1 MVFVLISPAGDTTPR
16 EPLLSVGATATYHGI
31 QKSREEP
38 GGQKKAPGAAE
49 ALGSSP
55 GQRHAVTTTIWIL
68 KLPAVLVGK
77 QCFPQTTGTRVPGG
91 FLNEHLLQEVRG
103 EALEQ

>member
-77 QCFPQTTGTRVPGG
+77 SVFPRLLAPECRVV
-91 FLNEHLLQEVRG
+91 F
-103 EALEQ
+103 

>member
-1 MVFVLISPAGDTTPR
+1 MVCVLISPAGYATPR

-38 GGQKKAPGAAE
+38 GGQKKAPRAAE
-49 ALGSSP
+49 TLRFSP
-55 GQRHAVTTTIWIL
+55 GQRHAVTTTIWI
-68 KLPAVLVGK
+68 
-77 QCFPQTTGTRVPGG
+77 QCFPQITGTRVPGG

-103 EALEQ
+103 EALEP